1 MSTTLRWRRCLVS
14 TIARPPRSTLFPYT
28 TLFRSTEPPDDSL
41 KWVGQQLGVDVHLSS
56 VPAAEAEAHIVLC
69 RDQVGLSEVERDFVA
84 AAERS
89 ATPSAVLLAGPR
101 STTEHLQTDLLAV
114 SAPCVDVFAIVSR
127 PTALQGM
134 ASLLEVT

>member
-69 RDQVGLSEVERDFVA
+69 RDQRSE
-84 AAERS
+84 
-89 ATPSAVLLAGPR
+89 
-101 STTEHLQTDLLAV
+101 EHTSELQ
-114 SAPCVDVFAIVSR
+114 SR
-127 PTALQGM
+127 GHLVCRL
-134 ASLLEVT
+134 LLEKNKAKSQHHCQPNDRTDSDGGR